1 MGQRSTSW
9 RAIGSMIMQKLSIR
23 QVLGLLFIVPVLCVT
38 LSIWQLAP
46 VATGRMHDAKALD
59 RSVQLGAVA
68 GDLVHALQVE
78 RGSSAG
84 LLAATEGR
92 TAHRN
97 RMLAAQEASDKTF
110 ETFTAAFEA
119 AKAEGMLSER
129 AAKFTDAIRK
139 LADDIKATR
148 EKIITSNIELPELI
162 GFYSGAINDLIQGS
176 AAQGAAG
183 ANETVADL
191 RVALRSLLF
200 AKERAGLQRATGNA
214 MIASEKI
221 EDTLLEAFI
230 IHTGAQE
237 QFLDQVRY
245 ALGDGGKTFI
255 DKRITAEA
263 ATAHQTAERGLI
275 DAAREGKP
283 VPTSGEDWWN
293 MTTIRINAL
302 KALETDIAAQLHKL
316 SEQESARAQSDLISM
331 IASQALAIALGL
343 GATAWI
349 GIGLSTPIRR
359 ASDAL
364 ERSLRG
370 EADVVPPPPMPESSE
385 IGRIS
390 NAVGRFIEASA
401 ERQKLMEEREATN
414 ARLGEDRRQ
423 ILRQMEQEFNDA
435 AGAATGTLQMAAATL
450 NEKSIAMLSTVNAVR
465 IAQDEAHAAAETSR
479 GSAEEVTRLS
489 DELSRSISEIA
500 EQTAR
505 TATLTQE
512 VLGRADNSRESAGK
526 FEEVANAI
534 GSIVDLINAI
544 ASQTNL
550 LALNATIEAARAGAA
565 GRGFAVV
572 AGEVKELAS
581 RTMEA
586 TRTIES
592 KVSELKIIARQAAG
606 QAGALTDDVGTI
618 QGLNAAIAAAVHQQH
633 MTSEGF
639 GQSIH
644 ALADAVRAV
653 GEQVDSIAKL
663 GSDAHVSAESV
674 QGVAD
679 EMERTTGTLVET
691 LPRIIAETSKRIAG

>member
-9 RAIGSMIMQKLSIR
+9 HAIGSMIMQKLSIR

-255 DKRITAEA
+255 DKRITAKA

-364 ERSLRG
+364 ER
-370 EADVVPPPPMPESSE
+370 
-385 IGRIS
+385 
-390 NAVGRFIEASA
+390 
-401 ERQKLMEEREATN
+401 
-414 ARLGEDRRQ
+414 
-423 ILRQMEQEFNDA
+423 
-435 AGAATGTLQMAAATL
+435 
-450 NEKSIAMLSTVNAVR
+450 
-465 IAQDEAHAAAETSR
+465 
-479 GSAEEVTRLS
+479 
-489 DELSRSISEIA
+489 
-500 EQTAR
+500 
-505 TATLTQE
+505 
-512 VLGRADNSRESAGK
+512 
-526 FEEVANAI
+526 
-534 GSIVDLINAI
+534 
-544 ASQTNL
+544 
-550 LALNATIEAARAGAA
+550 
-565 GRGFAVV
+565 
-572 AGEVKELAS
+572 
-581 RTMEA
+581 
-586 TRTIES
+586 
-592 KVSELKIIARQAAG
+592 
-606 QAGALTDDVGTI
+606 
-618 QGLNAAIAAAVHQQH
+618 
-633 MTSEGF
+633 
-639 GQSIH
+639 
-644 ALADAVRAV
+644 
-653 GEQVDSIAKL
+653 
-663 GSDAHVSAESV
+663 
-674 QGVAD
+674 
-679 EMERTTGTLVET
+679 
-691 LPRIIAETSKRIAG
+691 